1 MYTQNE
7 PVDFITCTFYFALVF
22 MSLKTVMSM
31 NKIRDIP
38 TNMSPY
44 ISLSHTEQKE
54 AFAYRSQTFLCL
66 IRRVQEVK
74 KHNSTQT
81 NKQLFSGTGPWS
93 VLAKQRLKWL
103 SALDLAS

>member
-1 MYTQNE
+1 
-7 PVDFITCTFYFALVF
+7 

-54 AFAYRSQTFLCL
+54 AFVYRSQIFLCL
-66 IRRVQEVK
+66 IRRVHEVNK
-74 KHNSTQT
+74 KHYSTQT